1 MVATNP
7 SLIPGRWHKGIAL
20 DLHTVSGEFLG
31 YDDSGHP
38 RFENFRTELGD
49 LVYRLK
55 YRQDSSAAP
64 GIVEAMAHFI
74 RQSKVYTDLLVV
86 PVPPSKP
93 RNVQPVEVIATGLA
107 NELNL
112 ELAPLAVRRVSATP
126 ELKNIDDYNRRMEI
140 LAGAFMAEPALV
152 KGRRILLVDDLFRS
166 GATLNAVTGAL
177 LDQGHAHT
185 VFALTA
191 TRTRTRQ

>member
-1 MVATNP
+1 MA
-7 SLIPGRWHKGIAL
+7 
-20 DLHTVSGEFLG
+20 
-31 YDDSGHP
+31 
-38 RFENFRTELGD
+38 NF
-49 LVYRLK
+49 V
-55 YRQDSSAAP
+55 
-64 GIVEAMAHFI
+64 
-74 RQSKVYTDLLVV
+74 RQSKVYADLLMV
-86 PVPPSKP
+86 PVPPSKL
-93 RNVQPVEVIATGLA
+93 RDVQPVEVIATGLV

-112 ELAPLAVRRVSATP
+112 NFAPSAVRRISATP

-140 LAGAFMAEPALV
+140 LDGAFVADPALLE
-152 KGRRILLVDDLFRS
+152 GRRILLVDDLFRS